1 MTDVAI
7 QPTDMITVVAENPA
21 IVLTDA
27 KAYAAW
33 KVMVIAESAKAGTD
47 VSTAKAR
54 DTIRAAAS
62 KVVRSKTAIDAARK
76 SLTEDYRA
84 KVKAINDVGGAIIEE
99 VAQIAADVRKP
110 LTDWEDAEKAREDA
124 AQALLDHLKVSATV
138 TLDDTSATVAAR
150 LAQLESIT
158 VDITEDILGDFT
170 GAAKDAWGKA
180 TADLTLAVERLTQ
193 QEADRAELE
202 AMRAAQ
208 AQRLA
213 DEEAAK
219 VAAERAAREAEEAA
233 LAEKRAQEA
242 KEAEAQRVAQAA
254 EAARLEAIAEAE
266 RQRVAAE
273 EKAAA
278 DLQAQADAHAA
289 ELARIEREAQAERDR
304 RSAALRQ
311 AEADAAQA
319 AREEAARQANREH
332 RAKVM
337 GAAKVALMNIEGD
350 EGIDEFTAV
359 AIVKAI
365 VAGSIPAVSLA
376 F

>member
-1 MTDVAI
+1 MTDATI
-7 QPTDMITVVAENPA
+7 ETTDMISVVAENPA

-76 SLTEDYRA
+76 SLTEDYRN
-84 KVKAINDVGGAIIEE
+84 KVKAINEVGGAIVEE

-110 LTDWEDAEKAREDA
+110 LTDWEEAEQAREDA
-124 AQALLDHLKVSATV
+124 AQALFDLLKADGLV
-138 TLDDTSATVAAR
+138 TMDDTSDTVRSR
-150 LAQLESIT
+150 LVTIEALTIDVET
-158 VDITEDILGDFT
+158 YGDFT
-170 GAAKDAWGKA
+170 DAAKEAWGKA

-213 DEEAAK
+213 DEEVAK
-219 VAAERAAREAEEAA
+219 AETDRLAREAEIAA
-233 LAEKRAQEA
+233 QRERDTKAAQEA
-242 KEAEAQRVAQAA
+242 EAKRIAEAA
-254 EAARLEAIAEAE
+254 EAARLAAIAEAE
-266 RQRVAAE
+266 RQALAAQ

-278 DLQAQADAHAA
+278 DLKAQADAHAA
-289 ELARIEREAQAERDR
+289 ELARIERDAQAERDHL
-304 RSAALRQ
+304 AAAARQ
-311 AEADAAQA
+311 AEADAAEA
-319 AREEAARQANREH
+319 ARAEAARQANREH
-332 RAKVM
+332 RAKIM
-337 GAAKVALMNIEGD
+337 GSAKLKLMEIEGV
-350 EGIDEFTAV
+350 DEFAAV

-365 VAGSIPAVSLA
+365 VAGQIPAVTLQ